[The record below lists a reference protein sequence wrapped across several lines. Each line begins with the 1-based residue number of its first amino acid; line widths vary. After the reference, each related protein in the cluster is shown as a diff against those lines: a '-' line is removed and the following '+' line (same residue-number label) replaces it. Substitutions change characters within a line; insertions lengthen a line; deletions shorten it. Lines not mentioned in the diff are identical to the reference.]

1 MLLFIYLYQRL
12 IIVSTDAPSALPN
25 LDLPLSPSPAPTIRF
40 LEPILLYCCPFALID
55 VCIFCVF
62 VNFFSPPCLGIH
74 QIKLSPSQLLK
85 CFYNP
90 ALPTKN
96 KHANMKTRQSA
107 DIMCFNNFTLPTK
120 NKGKTT
126 MKARQSAETNL
137 DPQHRA
143 NHSQATK
150 IWPRS
155 WSLY

>member
-1 MLLFIYLYQRL
+1 MFIYLYQRL

-25 LDLPLSPSPAPTIRF
+25 LDLPLSPTPAPTIRF
-40 LEPILLYCCPFALID
+40 FSSPIALYCCPCAPGIHLI
-55 VCIFCVF
+55 VVSIFCAF

-96 KHANMKTRQSA
+96 KHGNIKTRQSA
-107 DIMCFNNFTLPTK
+107 DIMRSNNFTLPTK

-126 MKARQSAETNL
+126 MKTRQSADL
-137 DPQHRA
+137 M
-143 NHSQATK
+143 
-150 IWPRS
+150 
-155 WSLY
+155 